1 MVKLFA
7 LMVLYK
13 GEETAHVLRD
23 AYDVSSFGYFQV
35 RESVKCLQTQK
46 SHSDIHRNIEMD
58 LFFRKT

>member
-35 RESVKCLQTQK
+35 RESVNNVCKHK
-46 SHSDIHRNIEMD
+46 SHIQTFIGI
-58 LFFRKT
+58 

>member
-35 RESVKCLQTQK
+35 RESVKYLYYTK
-46 SHSDIHRNIEMD
+46 FTFIRHS
-58 LFFRKT
+58 

>member
-7 LMVLYK
+7 LMDLYK

-35 RESVKCLQTQK
+35 RESVKYLHYTK
-46 SHSDIHRNIEMD
+46 FTFIRHS
-58 LFFRKT
+58 